1 MVKLTLAGASQLER
15 VGFPGASA
23 VAVLAGAHRTDLRDL
38 RTVTASVDIAW
49 WTAEHSVT
57 PLAP

>member
-1 MVKLTLAGASQLER
+1 VVQLTLAGASQLEL
-15 VGFPGASA
+15 VGFSGGGA
-23 VAVLAGAHRTDLRDL
+23 VAVLAGAHRTDLRDP
-38 RTVTASVDIAW
+38 RTVTASLDIAW